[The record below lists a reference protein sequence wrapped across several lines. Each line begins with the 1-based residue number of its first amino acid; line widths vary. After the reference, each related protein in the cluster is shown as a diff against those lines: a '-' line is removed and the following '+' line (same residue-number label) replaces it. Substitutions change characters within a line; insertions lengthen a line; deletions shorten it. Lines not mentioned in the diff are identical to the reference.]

1 MSPLWMGRRPS
12 GFGTFLAKSGHVLIG
27 ESGPEAACSGLICRK
42 VHAYTVPICGT
53 RLTFTEVLSP
63 MPAYW
68 LTYVPKEESPDR
80 GWPLSDLRALID
92 RVKADPEAA
101 AREGQSHIGYL
112 EALLAAEIEERESRA
127 IARLLHEARLPR
139 MKTLD
144 GFEFDRSG
152 VSAAQFRTLA
162 EGDYIAKAQPILLV
176 GEAGT
181 GKTHLA
187 TGLCVAACRQRRRV
201 RFATAT
207 ALINELAEAAHAN
220 QLSRALGRWERLDLI
235 CIDELGYVPLA
246 ETACELM
253 FQVIADRAEKA
264 AVIITTNL
272 SFSEWSQVIPNP
284 RLCKA
289 LIDRLTDQAHIITTG
304 ADSYRF
310 RRTVAQRKGGKL

>member
-1 MSPLWMGRRPS
+1 MRRNSVMGELQEQAIRQHCKTLRMPTV
-12 GFGTFLAKSGHVLIG
+12 GAQFARLA
-27 ESGPEAACSGLICRK
+27 
-42 VHAYTVPICGT
+42 
-53 RLTFTEVLSP
+53 
-63 MPAYW
+63 
-68 LTYVPKEESPDR
+68 
-80 GWPLSDLRALID
+80 
-92 RVKADPEAA
+92 EAA

-144 GFEFDRSG
+144 GFEFDRSA

-310 RRTVAQRKGGKL
+310 RRTVAQRKGGKS

>member
-1 MSPLWMGRRPS
+1 MG
-12 GFGTFLAKSGHVLIG
+12 G
-27 ESGPEAACSGLICRK
+27 AADGMADGAAVELQGQAVRQHCKALR
-42 VHAYTVPICGT
+42 
-53 RLTFTEVLSP
+53 
-63 MPAYW
+63 MPAIGAQFAR
-68 LTYVPKEESPDR
+68 L
-80 GWPLSDLRALID
+80 A
-92 RVKADPEAA
+92 EAA
-101 AREGQSHIGYL
+101 AREGQSHVGYL
-112 EALLAAEIEERESRA
+112 EALLAAETEERESRA

-144 GFEFDRSG
+144 EFEFDRSG
-152 VSAAQFRTLA
+152 VQASRLRDLAAGGYVARA
-162 EGDYIAKAQPILLV
+162 EPVLLV

-207 ALINELAEAAHAN
+207 ALINELAEAGHAH
-220 QLSRALGRWERLDLI
+220 QLSRALGRWERLDLV

-264 AVIITTNL
+264 AVIVTTNL
-272 SFSEWSQVIPNP
+272 PFSEWPQVIPNP

-289 LIDRLTDQAHIITTG
+289 LIDRLTDRAHIIATG

-310 RRTVAQRKGGKL
+310 RRTAAQRRAAKP

>member
-1 MSPLWMGRRPS
+1 MMAELQDQAIRQHCKALRMPTI
-12 GFGTFLAKSGHVLIG
+12 GTQFSRLAD
-27 ESGPEAACSGLICRK
+27 AA
-42 VHAYTVPICGT
+42 T
-53 RLTFTEVLSP
+53 
-63 MPAYW
+63 
-68 LTYVPKEESPDR
+68 
-80 GWPLSDLRALID
+80 
-92 RVKADPEAA
+92 
-101 AREGQSHIGYL
+101 REGQSHLGYL
-112 EALLAAEIEERESRA
+112 EALLAAEMEERESRA
-127 IARLLHEARLPR
+127 ITRLLHEARLPR

-152 VSAAQFRTLA
+152 VSAAQLRTLA
-162 EGDYIAKAQPILLV
+162 EGDYVTKAEPILLI

-201 RFATAT
+201 RFTTAT

-264 AVIITTNL
+264 AVIVTTNL
-272 SFSEWSQVIPNP
+272 PFSEWSQVIPNP

-310 RRTVAQRKGGKL
+310 RRTSAQRKAAKA

>member
-1 MSPLWMGRRPS
+1 M
-12 GFGTFLAKSGHVLIG
+12 
-27 ESGPEAACSGLICRK
+27 
-42 VHAYTVPICGT
+42 
-53 RLTFTEVLSP
+53 
-63 MPAYW
+63 
-68 LTYVPKEESPDR
+68 
-80 GWPLSDLRALID
+80 SDLQEQTIRQHCKALRMPTIGGQFA
-92 RVKADPEAA
+92 RMAEAA
-101 AREGQSHIGYL
+101 AREEQSHVGYL
-112 EALLAAEIEERESRA
+112 EALLGAEMEER
-127 IARLLHEARLPR
+127 EARLPR

-144 GFEFDRSG
+144 EFEFDRSG
-152 VSAAQFRTLA
+152 IAASQVRTLA
-162 EGDYIAKAQPILLV
+162 EGGYITRAEPILLV

-207 ALINELAEAAHAN
+207 ALINELVEAAHAN

-264 AVIITTNL
+264 AVIVTTNL
-272 SFSEWSQVIPNP
+272 PFSEWSQVIPNP

-289 LIDRLTDQAHIITTG
+289 LIDRLTDRAHIITTG
-304 ADSYRF
+304 TDSYRF
-310 RRTVAQRKGGKL
+310 RRTTAQRKTGKP